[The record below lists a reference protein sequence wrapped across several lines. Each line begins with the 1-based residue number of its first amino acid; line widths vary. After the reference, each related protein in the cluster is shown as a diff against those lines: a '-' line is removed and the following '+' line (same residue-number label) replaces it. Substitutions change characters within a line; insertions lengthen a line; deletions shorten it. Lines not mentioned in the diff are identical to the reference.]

1 MRCSGKALGPALI
14 VFVFTTGAQGSIAD
28 TQDNPYQGIVE
39 RNFFGL
45 KPPPPPPSNEP
56 PKPPAPKITLT
67 GITTILG
74 SKQALL
80 TVQLPPKPG
89 EPAKQEPLILSEGER
104 QGEVEV
110 LEIDDVAYTIK
121 VNDYGEVM
129 TIALEKPKD
138 SPKPNSPPG
147 LSPYL
152 SPYNPPGAPGGN
164 VPPSPAM
171 YPPPTGAPV
180 PGGQPG
186 MR

>member
-1 MRCSGKALGPALI
+1 MRCGEKAVGCTLAVVAFAI
-14 VFVFTTGAQGSIAD
+14 GAQATIAAS
-28 TQDNPYQGIVE
+28 TENPYQGIVE
-39 RNFFGL
+39 RNVWGL
-45 KPPPPPPSNEP
+45 VPPPPPPSNEP

-129 TIALEKPKD
+129 TIALEKQKD
-138 SPKPNSPPG
+138 SPKPN
-147 LSPYL
+147 
-152 SPYNPPGAPGGN
+152 
-164 VPPSPAM
+164 
-171 YPPPTGAPV
+171 
-180 PGGQPG
+180 
-186 MR
+186 